1 MEEQLVS
8 LGVARLLKEKGF
20 CNGSTHYY
28 SNLNSK
34 QELHKNDNGA
44 VYINGMELDFIEAP
58 TQSLVQKW
66 LREEHN
72 MFVECYHN
80 NLLTERI
87 HGVKYGRYNMSI
99 YEHSMFNMFGF
110 DTYERALE
118 AGIKK
123 ALKLI

>member
-8 LGVARLLKEKGF
+8 LEVARLLKEKGF

-66 LREEHN
+66 LRDEHN
-72 MFVECYHN
+72 FFVLVELDCIGLHPH
-80 NLLTERI
+80 I
-87 HGVKYGRYNMSI
+87 YNGEIDCKGDYCLS
-99 YEHSMFNMFGF
+99 YES
-110 DTYERALE
+110 ALE
-118 AGIKK
+118 EGLLM
-123 ALKLI
+123 ALRYL